1 VDAATLDGLLEELR
15 PRLVGRHLGRS
26 RLSGPAALSF
36 EISGDKTHR
45 LWLDASRLHAGPY
58 FVGKETVR
66 ELESLAVAGAKGRAR
81 QAALLVRKHVD
92 GGRVRSLRRI
102 PGSRVV
108 VVETGDTQ
116 LVLALQAAPALGIVA
131 EGALVGTLGDGEVPW
146 PPPADAPEREWDRV
160 DAEVVAAAWREA
172 QAQDRSTV
180 RAVLEVC
187 PGLTPRLARA
197 LDGTSASFERLRR
210 VFASAH
216 PTLLAPAA
224 AGERHDADL
233 VSSEAYALLPG
244 PVPGASAS
252 ALSRRRSWVEA
263 GSAFLVARLHGER
276 FEAARK
282 QAGDELRRRLRRL
295 TQLEA
300 HLLRDLAGLP
310 DEAELRRNGEALLA
324 WPSPLPPGEVEVEV
338 PDPYEPTRRRRVAID
353 PALPGPRNADRIFAK
368 ARRIERARHQIE
380 ARLRETR
387 SQLVAAR
394 GLEDRVRSARDLA
407 DLPATGAS
415 GESLAPG
422 GTTALRKGQTGG
434 PRHYLTSHGLSLFV
448 GRGAKENHHLTFA
461 VARPDDLWLHARD
474 APGSHVIV
482 KDNEGRA
489 GAEDLREAAEVAAFF
504 SEAKTEAQVDVHVTR
519 RKHVRPGRGG
529 PGRVVLGH
537 TENLRVAPRDPEGR
551 LRRR

>member
-1 VDAATLDGLLEELR
+1 VDAATLDGLLAELR

-36 EISGDKTHR
+36 EISGDKSHR

-58 FVGKETVR
+58 LVPKETVR
-66 ELESLAVAGAKGRAR
+66 ELESLGVAVAKGQAR

-108 VVETGDTQ
+108 ILEAGDAS
-116 LVLALQAAPALGIVA
+116 LVLALQAAPALGVVA
-131 EGALVGTLGDGEVPW
+131 EGALVGSLGDGEAPW
-146 PPPADAPEREWDRV
+146 PPPKGAPEREWDRV
-160 DAEVVAAAWREA
+160 EAEAVAAAWREA
-172 QAQDRSTV
+172 QVQDRSTV

-187 PGLTPRLARA
+187 PGLTPRLART
-197 LDGTSASFERLRR
+197 LDGSEASFERLRS
-210 VFASAH
+210 VLASAR
-216 PTLLAPAA
+216 PTLLVPPA
-224 AGERHDADL
+224 AGEGHDADL
-233 VSSEAYALLPG
+233 VSPEAHALLPG
-244 PVPGASAS
+244 PVRGVEAS
-252 ALSRRRSWVEA
+252 ALSHRGSWVEA
-263 GSAFLVARLHGER
+263 GAAFLTARLHGER

-282 QAGDELRRRLRRL
+282 QAGNESRRRLRRL
-295 TQLEA
+295 AQLET

-310 DEAELRRNGEALLA
+310 NEAELRRNGEALLA
-324 WPSPLPPGEVEVEV
+324 WPSPLPPGVAEVEV
-338 PDPYEPTRRRRVAID
+338 PDPYEPTRRRRVSID

-380 ARLRETR
+380 VRLRETR

-394 GLEDRVRSARDLA
+394 GLEERVRSARDLA
-407 DLPATGAS
+407 DLPAAGS
-415 GESLAPG
+415 GEGLVPGAAAAPG
-422 GTTALRKGQTGG
+422 RGETGG
-434 PRHYLTSHGLSLFV
+434 PRHYLTSRGLSLFV
-448 GRGAKENHHLTFA
+448 GRGAKENHHLTFS

-474 APGSHVIV
+474 VPGAHVIV

-537 TENLRVAPRDPEGR
+537 TDTLRVAPRDPEGR